1 MKEISPLRSTTK
13 MLIPTT
19 KKDILD
25 INNYILSSRSKLN
38 PNNKERS
45 HNFSRN
51 AQVLGTNL
59 RKIQAPG
66 YWFLPSFVRTDFPF
80 ALMFPIIYYFDLV
93 VKANS
98 IASEN
103 LNFAEF
109 RIYPHKIEECNCQ
122 GITCTLSGYSPKILG
137 TAILRTYSPFS
148 FNVL

>member
-1 MKEISPLRSTTK
+1 MKLRLAKASQ
-13 MLIPTT
+13 
-19 KKDILD
+19 
-25 INNYILSSRSKLN
+25 LSWSWAWLSLVIFLEMRKS
-38 PNNKERS
+38 
-45 HNFSRN
+45 F
-51 AQVLGTNL
+51 QLGTNF

-137 TAILRTYSPFS
+137 TAILRTYSLFS